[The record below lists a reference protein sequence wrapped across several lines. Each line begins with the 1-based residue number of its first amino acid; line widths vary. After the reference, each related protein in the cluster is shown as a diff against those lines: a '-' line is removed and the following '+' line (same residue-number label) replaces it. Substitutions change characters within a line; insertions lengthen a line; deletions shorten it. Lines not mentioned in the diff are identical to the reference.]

1 MTFGF
6 FHLPREVR
14 DRIYSNLRSVGSFSL
29 ELFEFDDAET
39 IKAAIDVKP
48 STLHLLVSKRFKSE
62 YVAVVISGATLAFG
76 PTPAI
81 HPRKI
86 PVLAKLILDNV
97 KKCKVD
103 LFIPYKAHK
112 VQKEAQLNTI
122 CDPDVFLDLPFEDE
136 ERIGKFL
143 NYEDDSDEEGK
154 DAEGLSNSE
163 IEWEDAAKVLD
174 FSDGEDELKDL
185 DEEQN
190 TLIPDWI
197 FRLLFKLRALQSVEL
212 VVTSGEPMPTCQ
224 AVSPADSLQLMAAEM
239 KDLLR
244 VPFLSKLE
252 ARRVVVEDYG
262 FYDTKF
268 AGVQRCGIWTLES
281 GWKSPEEVGMIEG
294 RELELVTN
302 ECPGWSCGDPTCL
315 GVGNK
320 HPYPRKWVKTPQELS
335 LFRAK
340 EVGDKGPQAIL
351 CTLCRL
357 FCIEIPLNL
366 VNTPPTMADEVYDG
380 AIGIDLGTTYSCV
393 ANYEG
398 AGVEIIANEQGSF
411 TTPSFVSF
419 TAEERLI
426 GEAAKNNAAMNP
438 VNTVFDVKR
447 LIGRRFD
454 DPTVKKDIESWP
466 FKVVDDDNNP
476 KVQVEYLGETKT
488 FSPQEISAMVL
499 GKMKEVAETKLGKKV
514 SKAVITVPAYFND
527 NQRQAT
533 KDAGAI
539 AGLNVLRIINEPTAA
554 AIAYGL
560 GSGKS
565 DKERNVLIY
574 DLGGG
579 TFDVS
584 LLHIQGGVFTVKAT
598 AGDTHLGGQDF
609 DTNLL
614 EHFKKEFQRKTKKDI
629 SNDPRALRRLRTAC
643 ERAKRTLSNGTQT
656 TVEIDSLF
664 DGEDFN
670 ANITRARFEDIN
682 SKAFNGTLQPV
693 EQVLKD
699 ASIEKSKV
707 DEIVLVGGSTRIPK
721 IQKLLSDFFN
731 GKKLEKSINPDEA
744 VAYGA
749 AVQAGILSGKA
760 TSADTADM
768 LLLDVVPLSLG
779 VAMEGNIFAP
789 VVPRGQTVPKPSLP
803 LRTTNRLSNSQ
814 SFKANVLI
822 ARTTRVWVRLPL
834 MQRSRTSAD
843 HDCFSR
849 RVHCKLSPIPPM
861 RAGEAVLE
869 VVFEV
874 DVNGILKV
882 TATEKSSGR
891 SANITISNSVGKLG
905 AAEIEKMVED
915 AAKFK
920 TSDEAFSKKFESR
933 QQLESYISRVEEIV
947 SDPTMSMKLKRGQ
960 KEKIE
965 GALSEAMAQLEV
977 EDASSDDLKKKE
989 LALKRVVTKAMS
1001 TR

>member
-1 MTFGF
+1 M
-6 FHLPREVR
+6 
-14 DRIYSNLRSVGSFSL
+14 S
-29 ELFEFDDAET
+29 
-39 IKAAIDVKP
+39 
-48 STLHLLVSKRFKSE
+48 
-62 YVAVVISGATLAFG
+62 
-76 PTPAI
+76 
-81 HPRKI
+81 
-86 PVLAKLILDNV
+86 
-97 KKCKVD
+97 
-103 LFIPYKAHK
+103 
-112 VQKEAQLNTI
+112 
-122 CDPDVFLDLPFEDE
+122 
-136 ERIGKFL
+136 
-143 NYEDDSDEEGK
+143 
-154 DAEGLSNSE
+154 
-163 IEWEDAAKVLD
+163 
-174 FSDGEDELKDL
+174 
-185 DEEQN
+185 
-190 TLIPDWI
+190 
-197 FRLLFKLRALQSVEL
+197 
-212 VVTSGEPMPTCQ
+212 
-224 AVSPADSLQLMAAEM
+224 
-239 KDLLR
+239 
-244 VPFLSKLE
+244 
-252 ARRVVVEDYG
+252 
-262 FYDTKF
+262 
-268 AGVQRCGIWTLES
+268 
-281 GWKSPEEVGMIEG
+281 
-294 RELELVTN
+294 
-302 ECPGWSCGDPTCL
+302 
-315 GVGNK
+315 
-320 HPYPRKWVKTPQELS
+320 
-335 LFRAK
+335 
-340 EVGDKGPQAIL
+340 
-351 CTLCRL
+351 
-357 FCIEIPLNL
+357 
-366 VNTPPTMADEVYDG
+366 DEVYEG

-398 AGVEIIANEQGSF
+398 TNVEIIANDQGSF

-419 TAEERLI
+419 TPEERLI

-438 VNTVFDVKR
+438 TNTVFDVKR

-454 DPTVKKDIESWP
+454 DATVKKDIESWP
-466 FKVVDDDNNP
+466 FKVIDQGGSPMVE
-476 KVQVEYLGETKT
+476 VQYLGETRI
-488 FSPQEISAMVL
+488 FSPQEISSMVL
-499 GKMKEVAETKLGKKV
+499 GKMKEVAEIKLGKKV
-514 SKAVITVPAYFND
+514 AKAVITVPAYFND

-565 DKERNVLIY
+565 EKERNVLIY

-629 SNDPRALRRLRTAC
+629 SGDPRALRRLRTAC

-682 SKAFNGTLQPV
+682 AKAFNGTIQPV
-693 EQVLKD
+693 EQVMKD
-699 ASIEKSKV
+699 ANLDKSKV
-707 DEIVLVGGSTRIPK
+707 DEIVLVGGSTRIPR

-760 TSADTADM
+760 TSADTADL

-789 VVPRGQTVPKPSLP
+789 VVTRGQTVPTLKKRTFTTVADNQQTVQFPVFQGERVNCEDNTSLGEFT
-803 LRTTNRLSNSQ
+803 L
-814 SFKANVLI
+814 A
-822 ARTTRVWVRLPL
+822 
-834 MQRSRTSAD
+834 
-843 HDCFSR
+843 
-849 RVHCKLSPIPPM
+849 PIPPM
-861 RAGEAVLE
+861 KAGDAVLE

-882 TATEKSSGR
+882 TATEKTSGR
-891 SANITISNSVGKLG
+891 SANITISNSVGKLSSS
-905 AAEIEKMVED
+905 EIEKMVDD

-920 TSDEAFSKKFESR
+920 TSDEAFSKKFEAR

-947 SDPTMSMKLKRGQ
+947 SDPSMSMKLKRGQ

-965 GALSEAMAQLEV
+965 SALSEAMAQLEI
-977 EDASSDDLKKKE
+977 EDAGSDDLKKKE

>member
-1 MTFGF
+1 
-6 FHLPREVR
+6 
-14 DRIYSNLRSVGSFSL
+14 
-29 ELFEFDDAET
+29 
-39 IKAAIDVKP
+39 
-48 STLHLLVSKRFKSE
+48 
-62 YVAVVISGATLAFG
+62 
-76 PTPAI
+76 
-81 HPRKI
+81 
-86 PVLAKLILDNV
+86 
-97 KKCKVD
+97 
-103 LFIPYKAHK
+103 
-112 VQKEAQLNTI
+112 
-122 CDPDVFLDLPFEDE
+122 
-136 ERIGKFL
+136 
-143 NYEDDSDEEGK
+143 
-154 DAEGLSNSE
+154 
-163 IEWEDAAKVLD
+163 
-174 FSDGEDELKDL
+174 
-185 DEEQN
+185 
-190 TLIPDWI
+190 
-197 FRLLFKLRALQSVEL
+197 
-212 VVTSGEPMPTCQ
+212 
-224 AVSPADSLQLMAAEM
+224 
-239 KDLLR
+239 
-244 VPFLSKLE
+244 
-252 ARRVVVEDYG
+252 
-262 FYDTKF
+262 
-268 AGVQRCGIWTLES
+268 
-281 GWKSPEEVGMIEG
+281 
-294 RELELVTN
+294 
-302 ECPGWSCGDPTCL
+302 
-315 GVGNK
+315 
-320 HPYPRKWVKTPQELS
+320 
-335 LFRAK
+335 
-340 EVGDKGPQAIL
+340 
-351 CTLCRL
+351 
-357 FCIEIPLNL
+357 
-366 VNTPPTMADEVYDG
+366 MADEVYDG

-398 AGVEIIANEQGSF
+398 ASVEIIANEQGSF

-426 GEAAKNNAAMNP
+426 GEAAKNQAAMNP
-438 VNTVFDVKR
+438 ENTVFDVKR
-447 LIGRRFD
+447 LIGRRYD

-466 FKVVDDDNNP
+466 FKVVEQGENQP
-476 KVQVEYLGETKT
+476 HVQVQYLGETKT

-514 SKAVITVPAYFND
+514 EKAVITVPAYFND

-614 EHFKKEFQRKTKKDI
+614 DHCKKEFLKKQKKDI
-629 SNDPRALRRLRTAC
+629 SGDARALRRLRTAC

-656 TVEIDSLF
+656 TIEIDSLF

-670 ANITRARFEDIN
+670 TNITRARFEDIN
-682 SKAFNGTLQPV
+682 AKAFNGTIQPV

-760 TSADTADM
+760 TSADTADL

-789 VVPRGQTVPKPSLP
+789 VVPRGQTVPTIKKRTFTTVADNQSTVQFPVFQGERVNCEDNTSLGEFT
-803 LRTTNRLSNSQ
+803 L
-814 SFKANVLI
+814 A
-822 ARTTRVWVRLPL
+822 
-834 MQRSRTSAD
+834 
-843 HDCFSR
+843 
-849 RVHCKLSPIPPM
+849 PIPPM
-861 RAGEAVLE
+861 KAGDAVLE

-891 SANITISNSVGKLG
+891 SANITISNSVGKLSS
-905 AAEIEKMVED
+905 AEIEKMVED

-920 TSDEAFSKKFESR
+920 SSDDAFSKKFEAR

-965 GALSEAMAQLEV
+965 SALSDAMAQLEI
-977 EDASSDDLKKKE
+977 EDAGSDDLKKKE